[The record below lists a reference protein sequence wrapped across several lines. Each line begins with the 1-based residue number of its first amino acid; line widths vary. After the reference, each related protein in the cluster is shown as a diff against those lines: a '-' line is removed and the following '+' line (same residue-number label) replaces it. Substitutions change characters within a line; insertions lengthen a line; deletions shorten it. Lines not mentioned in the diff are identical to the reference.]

1 MSPENDT
8 LLENYRNA
16 WKGLHLIREAVEN
29 LGPAGALPSQEAVI
43 TLYGPEPIH
52 EAQAIVD
59 ALTKI
64 LNHDEGPACTNSR
77 SGI

>member
-1 MSPENDT
+1 MADDDT

-16 WKGLHLIREAVEN
+16 WKGLHMIREAVET
-29 LGPAGALPSQEAVI
+29 LGPPGVLPAQEAVI

-59 ALTKI
+59 SLIKI
-64 LNHDEGPACTNSR
+64 LNEPSDEAEQAHRRG
-77 SGI
+77 